1 LHLKQTSPL
10 APAAGRAPHFVSN
23 EICGAR
29 TRNAPATC
37 RALNAGSHN
46 PQPFGGNMSIESSH
60 FDDGISFTEE
70 PESSFAAWSI
80 DDLVQ
85 SSDLV
90 SLRPAQAFSDDG
102 F

>member
-1 LHLKQTSPL
+1 
-10 APAAGRAPHFVSN
+10 
-23 EICGAR
+23 
-29 TRNAPATC
+29 
-37 RALNAGSHN
+37 
-46 PQPFGGNMSIESSH
+46 MSIESSH

>member
-1 LHLKQTSPL
+1 M
-10 APAAGRAPHFVSN
+10 
-23 EICGAR
+23 
-29 TRNAPATC
+29 
-37 RALNAGSHN
+37 SHDTD
-46 PQPFGGNMSIESSH
+46 PTLI
-60 FDDGISFTEE
+60 DDGISFIEE

-90 SLRPAQAFSDDG
+90 ALSPGHAFSDDG

>member
-1 LHLKQTSPL
+1 MSD
-10 APAAGRAPHFVSN
+10 
-23 EICGAR
+23 
-29 TRNAPATC
+29 
-37 RALNAGSHN
+37 
-46 PQPFGGNMSIESSH
+46 SIESTVI
-60 FDDGISFTEE
+60 DDGIPLIEE

-90 SLRPAQAFSDDG
+90 SLRSAQAFLDDG